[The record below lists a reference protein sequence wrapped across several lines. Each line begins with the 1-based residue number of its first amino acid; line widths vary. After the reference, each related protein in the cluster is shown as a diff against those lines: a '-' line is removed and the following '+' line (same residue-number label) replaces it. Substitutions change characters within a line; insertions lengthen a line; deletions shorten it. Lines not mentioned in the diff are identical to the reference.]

1 MVPNIPG
8 SFHDAT
14 SYRLSMMR
22 AWLESWYPRVQVLG
36 DSAFSLTDSM
46 IRPYPRA
53 ESELHLTKAIFNI
66 RHSAARVEMTENTF
80 GILKRRFLVIK
91 DMRYELQ
98 RAFRVIEA
106 CGVLHNLSIHWGD
119 VMPRY
124 LYEDEE
130 PGLDPLVRAQPNQ
143 RVPNIAQEDRYLQGC
158 SERQDED
165 RVHCCAIECKGEIK
179 AWYMSSSSLI
189 FFFSRVY
196 LNQSSISF
204 PHSFF

>member
-1 MVPNIPG
+1 
-8 SFHDAT
+8 
-14 SYRLSMMR
+14 MMR
-22 AWLESWYPRVQVLG
+22 AWLESRYPRVQVLG

-53 ESELHLTKAIFNI
+53 ESERHLTKAIFNI

-106 CGVLHNLSIHWGD
+106 CGVLHNLSIRWGD

-143 RVPNIAQEDRYLQGC
+143 CVPNIAQEDRYLQGLAQRDRMKTEC
-158 SERQDED
+158 IVVPLNAKERLKLGA
-165 RVHCCAIECKGEIK
+165 RAHH
-179 AWYMSSSSLI
+179 L
-189 FFFSRVY
+189 
-196 LNQSSISF
+196 
-204 PHSFF
+204 